1 LGPVFF
7 NFWDPKKKP
16 FLGPKRDSFWD
27 PKVLQPTGVFNMVWS
42 LTNVYRLE
50 IDLMDSN

>member
-27 PKVLQPTGVFNMVWS
+27 PKVLQPWS
-42 LTNVYRLE
+42 TIAALCFSEKPKNFKILFF
-50 IDLMDSN
+50 

>member
-1 LGPVFF
+1 MIFGTRMVNFWDRNCYFLEPVFF

-27 PKVLQPTGVFNMVWS
+27 PKVLQPS
-42 LTNVYRLE
+42 
-50 IDLMDSN
+50 